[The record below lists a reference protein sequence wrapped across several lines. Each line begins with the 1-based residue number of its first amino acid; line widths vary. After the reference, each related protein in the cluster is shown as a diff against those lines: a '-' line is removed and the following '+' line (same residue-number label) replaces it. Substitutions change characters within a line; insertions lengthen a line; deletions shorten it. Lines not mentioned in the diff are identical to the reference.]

1 MNRVAVLLSLV
12 LSLCIACKDED
23 EIAPQQPVE
32 KSVTVTSSDSSQVA
46 SPTTSSSKTKT
57 SLVFKDSAFYQ
68 FANFESLPYRIMT
81 PRSYDSTS
89 TYPLV
94 IFLHGIDERGTDNEK
109 QLKWGA
115 SLFQS
120 DSISKQYPSFVV
132 FAQCPSENKWFDLPI
147 QDLLRGMINNL
158 VGVNNIDQNRIYIVG
173 LSMGAYGTYATVAAN
188 PGLFA
193 AAVAISGDGDEK
205 KSRDMAKT
213 NWKIYAGKKDQI
225 VPSEKSEKMAK
236 ALKESGASVSLT
248 LYPNADHLQS
258 WTNAFAEKDF
268 CSWLYSNKK

>member
-1 MNRVAVLLSLV
+1 MNRVTVLLSLV
-12 LSLCIACKDED
+12 FFFCIACKDKD
-23 EIAPQQPVE
+23 EIIPQQPVE
-32 KSVTVTSSDSSQVA
+32 KSATATASDSSQVA
-46 SPTTSSSKTKT
+46 SPTTSSLKTN
-57 SLVFKDSAFYQ
+57 LIFKDSAFFQ
-68 FANFESLPYRIMT
+68 LANFESLPYRIMT
-81 PRSYDSTS
+81 PRNYDSTS
-89 TYPLV
+89 TYPLI

-132 FAQCPSENKWFDLPI
+132 FPQCPLENKWFDLPI
-147 QDLLRGMINNL
+147 QDLLRRMINNL
-158 VGVNNIDQNRIYIVG
+158 VAANNIDPNRIYIVG
-173 LSMGAYGTYATVAAN
+173 LSMGAYGTYTTVAAN

-193 AAVAISGDGDEK
+193 AAVAISGHGDEK
-205 KSRDMAKT
+205 KSSAMAKT
-213 NWKIYAGKKDQI
+213 NWRIYAGKKDRI

-248 LYPNADHLQS
+248 LYPNADHLHS

-268 CSWLYSNKK
+268 CSWLFSNKK